1 MIASYSAGISRSISR
16 VNLAAWSLTSLH
28 FRFKFALRL
37 CLRAEHAKEGK
48 HLAVIPASSDM
59 LAEKRK
65 LRKSLFRWDLVFFTV
80 AAIVALDTLGAVSSQ
95 GSQAVFWLVFSGITF
110 LIPYGLLTA
119 ELGTTFPVEGSVY
132 EWVRLAFGHLAGAVT
147 AVMYLFSNPG
157 WVRGALLVGATPPPG
172 TFWGEPFGGIPE
184 T

>member
-1 MIASYSAGISRSISR
+1 M
-16 VNLAAWSLTSLH
+16 
-28 FRFKFALRL
+28 
-37 CLRAEHAKEGK
+37 
-48 HLAVIPASSDM
+48 AVIPASSDV

-147 AVMYLFSNPG
+147 AVMYWISNPVWLG
-157 WVRGALLVGATPPPG
+157 GTLSVVAIAAMDTSGPSRLGASRPPDGSSSSREPSSSGSRLPG
-172 TFWGEPFGGIPE
+172 TSSHCG